1 MPVVTRLLIRA
12 ALICGVALLAGGT
25 QIAPHEHVA
34 GWTHEGLD
42 HPPSAVHATLLEHLR
57 YLLEQ
62 SQQNTAPAPGADR
75 FEAAPA
81 AVTVA
86 GSVVLALFAFGAPR
100 VWRPSRLGVARLVES
115 RVASQ
120 FALAPALAPP
130 RASFSS

>member
-57 YLLEQ
+57 YLIEQ
-62 SQQNTAPAPGADR
+62 QQHQTRIAAATT
-75 FEAAPA
+75 FSAAPLAVA
-81 AVTVA
+81 AS
-86 GSVVLALFAFGAPR
+86 GVVLALYAFGTPR
-100 VWRPSRLGVARLVES
+100 VWRPDRLGIA
-115 RVASQ
+115 ASAITLREAQ
-120 FALAPALAPP
+120 LALAPALAPP
-130 RASFSS
+130 RSSSS